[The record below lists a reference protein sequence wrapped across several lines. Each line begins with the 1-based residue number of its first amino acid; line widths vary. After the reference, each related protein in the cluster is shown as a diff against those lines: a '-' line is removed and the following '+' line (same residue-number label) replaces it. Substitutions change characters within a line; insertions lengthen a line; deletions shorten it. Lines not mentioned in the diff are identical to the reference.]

1 MLHCYIVTYTDATT
15 ASIALS
21 TSANDVDECCRIFV
35 DVCLTLSGATEIG
48 NPFTAEVIV
57 DEAASTATLG
67 SDFQPGIVFPD
78 GCPMVGS
85 SEASD
90 SLLIEFV
97 PGTELTA
104 CGVVTILDD
113 GIFEDEEIIAFTI
126 NQTFV
131 SNHVLVDSSIT
142 IYRDSQGKLNRICTN
157 VVYINLHDIIPS

>member
-1 MLHCYIVTYTDATT
+1 MLYNIVTFTEANS
-15 ASIALS
+15 AFIALS

-35 DVCLTLSGATEIG
+35 DVCLTLSSATEIG

-78 GCPMVGS
+78 GCPI
-85 SEASD
+85 SD

-104 CGVVTILDD
+104 CGIVTILDD
-113 GIFEDEEIIAFTI
+113 GIFEDEEIIAFAI

-131 SNHVLVDSSIT
+131 SGIVLADSSIVT
-142 IYRDSQGKLNRICTN
+142 ITINRDSQG
-157 VVYINLHDIIPS
+157 

>member
-1 MLHCYIVTYTDATT
+1 MVLYFIAYTEAT
-15 ASIALS
+15 SIARPTL
-21 TSANDVDECCRIFV
+21 ANDVDECCRIFV
-35 DVCLTLSGATEIG
+35 DVCLTLSSATEIG
-48 NPFTAEVIV
+48 NPFTVEVIV

-67 SDFQPGIVFPD
+67 SDFQLSIVFPD

-113 GIFEDEEIIAFTI
+113 GIFEDEEIIAFAI
-126 NQTFV
+126 NETFV
-131 SNHVLVDSSIT
+131 RGIVLVDSNIVTIT
-142 IYRDSQGKLNRICTN
+142 INRDSQGKLNRIRTN
-157 VVYINLHDIIPS
+157 VV

>member
-1 MLHCYIVTYTDATT
+1 MNET
-15 ASIALS
+15 
-21 TSANDVDECCRIFV
+21 
-35 DVCLTLSGATEIG
+35 
-48 NPFTAEVIV
+48 
-57 DEAASTATLG
+57 ASTATLG

-90 SLLIEFV
+90 SLLIEIV

-113 GIFEDEEIIAFTI
+113 GIFEDEEIIAFAI

-131 SNHVLVDSSIT
+131 SGIVLADASIVTIT
-142 IYRDSQGKLNRICTN
+142 INRDSQGKLNRILTN
-157 VVYINLHDIIPS
+157 VV

>member
-1 MLHCYIVTYTDATT
+1 MYDLTIVLYFITYTA
-15 ASIALS
+15 ASSSIALS
-21 TSANDVDECCRIFV
+21 TSANVVDECCRIFV
-35 DVCLTLSGATEIG
+35 DVCLTLSGATKIE
-48 NPFTAEVIV
+48 NPITAEVIV

-113 GIFEDEEIIAFTI
+113 GIFEDEEIITFAI

-131 SNHVLVDSSIT
+131 SGIIFATSDIVTIT
-142 IYRDSQGKLNRICTN
+142 INRDSQGKLNRILTN
-157 VVYINLHDIIPS
+157 VV

>member
-1 MLHCYIVTYTDATT
+1 MVLYLIAYTEANL
-15 ASIALS
+15 ASIDRPTLAS
-21 TSANDVDECCRIFV
+21 DVDECCRIFV
-35 DVCLTLSGATEIG
+35 DVCLTLRVATEIG
-48 NPFTAEVIV
+48 NPFTVEVIV

-78 GCPMVGS
+78 GCPMVNS

-113 GIFEDEEIIAFTI
+113 GIFEDEEIIAFAI
-126 NQTFV
+126 NETFV
-131 SNHVLVDSSIT
+131 SGIVLVDSNIVTIT
-142 IYRDSQGKLNRICTN
+142 INRDSQGKLNRIRTN
-157 VVYINLHDIIPS
+157 VV

>member
-1 MLHCYIVTYTDATT
+1 MVLYFIAYTEAGS
-15 ASIALS
+15 ASIVPS
-21 TSANDVDECCRIFV
+21 TLASDVDECCRIFV
-35 DVCLTLSGATEIG
+35 DVCLTLSSGTEIG

-57 DEAASTATLG
+57 DEAATTATLG
-67 SDFQPGIVFPD
+67 LDFQPGIVFPD

-85 SEASD
+85 NETSV

-113 GIFEDEEIIAFTI
+113 GIFEDEEIIAFAI

-131 SNHVLVDSSIT
+131 NGTVLADSSIVT
-142 IYRDSQGKLNRICTN
+142 ITINRDSQGKLNRIRTN
-157 VVYINLHDIIPS
+157 VV

>member
-1 MLHCYIVTYTDATT
+1 MILYFIAYTDAGT

-21 TSANDVDECCRIFV
+21 TSANDVDECCQIFV
-35 DVCLTLSGATEIG
+35 DVCLTLSSASEIG

-57 DEAASTATLG
+57 NEKDSTATLG

-113 GIFEDEEIIAFTI
+113 GIFEDEEIIAFAI

-131 SNHVLVDSSIT
+131 SGIVLANSSVVTIT
-142 IYRDSQGKLNRICTN
+142 INRDSQGKLNRICTK
-157 VVYINLHDIIPS
+157 VVCII

>member
-1 MLHCYIVTYTDATT
+1 MVLYFIAYTDAGT

-35 DVCLTLSGATEIG
+35 DVCLTLSSASVIG

-57 DEAASTATLG
+57 NEKASTATLG
-67 SDFQPGIVFPD
+67 LDFQPGIVFPD
-78 GCPMVGS
+78 GCPIVGS

-90 SLLIEFV
+90 RLLIEFV

-113 GIFEDEEIIAFTI
+113 GIFEDEEIIVFSI

-131 SNHVLVDSSIT
+131 NGTVLADSNRVTIT
-142 IYRDSQGKLNRICTN
+142 IKRDSQGKLNRIRTN
-157 VVYINLHDIIPS
+157 VVCII